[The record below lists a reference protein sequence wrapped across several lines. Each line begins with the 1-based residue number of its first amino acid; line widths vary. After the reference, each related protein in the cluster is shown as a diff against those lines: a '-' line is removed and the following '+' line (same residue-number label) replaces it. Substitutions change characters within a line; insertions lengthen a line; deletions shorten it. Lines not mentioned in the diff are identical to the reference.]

1 MWERQVRGKT
11 AIQKAK
17 QTKLYKLKNGM
28 EGFDLF
34 LLLLKKEHFSFIG
47 G

>member
-11 AIQKAK
+11 AIQKEK
-17 QTKLYKLKNGM
+17 QTKLYKLKNEM
-28 EGFDLF
+28 EDFDLF
-34 LLLLKKEHFSFIG
+34 LFFKSNFSFIG